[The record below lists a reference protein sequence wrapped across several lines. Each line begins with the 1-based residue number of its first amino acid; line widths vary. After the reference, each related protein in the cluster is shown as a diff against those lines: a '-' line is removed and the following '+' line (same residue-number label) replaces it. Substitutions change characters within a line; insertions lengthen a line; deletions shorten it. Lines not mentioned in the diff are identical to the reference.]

1 MAAAQAAAT
10 TTISPPRRKSSS
22 AKRPAAVSAADD
34 SDDSDGA
41 SAAKRTKNGD
51 GGAPEHSDVSSLSW
65 SLEELGQLVG
75 NLAACLP
82 AHDLVKY
89 STMVEKVDWERV
101 RFGPYSAA
109 QCKDKWAQLMGK
121 LRRYRTL
128 TDLVG
133 DAREWLR
140 RPWLP
145 GNGTARRQQRGGG
158 GAGGGRHPGLPK
170 KPLTPY
176 FRYFLEKREKYARDH
191 PDLSMTELAKV
202 ISNKFQELPDKKKQK
217 YKESFDRDNDVYKM
231 ELKKFKKENPDA
243 FPEAN
248 SKQHPAGAP
257 PPMSVPEKPQTPIQ
271 LFTVDRLKKPDL
283 AKLDKRE
290 AQEEIRKQWAEL
302 SDGKRLKWIRRAL
315 QDQQRYEMEVAEY
328 SQAFPDFKAATKP
341 ILSKAEQEFK
351 DKCDGKPER
360 PPNSGYSLFSRI
372 MLRQLKDVPA
382 KEKMAEISQ
391 LWKNLSQGERD
402 SYNKQATKA
411 NAKYKEKYAAYLSN
425 LPEEERQKVEA
436 EAAAHKSSA
445 SAGAAAKGNGKA
457 ANHAVAGA
465 GGKGG
470 VSRVAPGDE
479 NRPPAGERPK
489 PKKPLSAMFFFQQE
503 KLAAMKERCPQMSHQ
518 EVMRALAREFSE
530 LPDRKKEKYK
540 KMATEAKEKAIE
552 ETNGHKVKEE
562 KTYQAPSA
570 PSLNRRN
577 RLFKGE
583 PKKPPQSGYGV
594 FSTEMLSQLVDVDP
608 KNRMAE
614 IAKRWNAMP
623 DADKERYKRAVQDLQ
638 RKYNKELARFLE
650 GLSPEDRMEYEAR
663 RARMK
668 AKRKGGAI
676 KAAATRKEKRR
687 KAAAAADSAKEKE
700 EDGSSDESSS
710 EESSDE
716 DEDDD
721 DEEEEEE
728 DGEEE
733 GEEKA
738 AKSDDDDDSDSSS
751 EEEEEEESESGSSD
765 SSSSDDSDDAPAA
778 PTIPAPVAPTPK
790 QAVAVAPKKQQMPVI
805 KKEEAPSLPA
815 AVVKVEPNNKKHGE
829 EDDDDE
835 DSSESESESSSDSS
849 DDDDDDDSSGSDSK
863 D

>member
-1 MAAAQAAAT
+1 MALAAAQAT
-10 TTISPPRRKSSS
+10 TTINPPRRKSSGP
-22 AKRPAAVSAADD
+22 KRPAAAAPADD
-34 SDDSDGA
+34 SDSDDA
-41 SAAKRTKNGD
+41 TAPKRTKNGD
-51 GGAPEHSDVSSLSW
+51 GGAPEHSDVASLSW
-65 SLEELGQLVG
+65 SVEELGQLVS
-75 NLAACLP
+75 NLAQCLP
-82 AHDLVKY
+82 ANDLVKY
-89 STMVEKVDWERV
+89 TTMVEKVDWEKV
-101 RFGPYSAA
+101 CFGSHTATE
-109 QCKDKWAQLMGK
+109 CKEKWTQLMQK

-133 DAREWLR
+133 DAREWLK

-145 GNGTARRQQRGGG
+145 GNGTARRQ
-158 GAGGGRHPGLPK
+158 RHPGLPK

-176 FRYFLEKREKYARDH
+176 FRYFQEKREKYAREN
-191 PDLSMTELAKV
+191 PELSMTELAKLL
-202 ISNKFQELPDKKKQK
+202 SNKFQELPEKKKQK
-217 YKESFDRDNDVYKM
+217 YKESFDQENNIYKM
-231 ELKKFKKENPDA
+231 ELKKFKKENPDM
-243 FPEAN
+243 FPEQAG
-248 SKQHPAGAP
+248 KQSSP
-257 PPMSVPEKPQTPIQ
+257 PVPLSAPEKPQTPIQ
-271 LFTVDRLKKPDL
+271 LFTLDRLKKPEF
-283 AKLDKRE
+283 AKLDKKE

-302 SDGKRLKWIRRAL
+302 SDGKRIKWIRRAL
-315 QDQQRYEMEVAEY
+315 QDKQRYEMEVAEY
-328 SQAFPDFKAATKP
+328 TQAYPGFKAAAVKP

-372 MLRQLKDVPA
+372 MLRQLKNVPA

-391 LWKNLSQGERD
+391 LWKNLNQQERD

-411 NAKYKEKYAAYLSN
+411 NAKYKEKYAAYLNN

-436 EAAAHKSSA
+436 EAATHKSAA
-445 SAGAAAKGNGKA
+445 SAGGGTAAKGNAKSGSV
-457 ANHAVAGA
+457 VAT
-465 GGKGG
+465 GKGG
-470 VSRVAPGDE
+470 VRSAAPGDE

-530 LPDRKKEKYK
+530 LPERKKEKYK

-562 KTYQAPSA
+562 KVHQAPSM
-570 PSLNRRN
+570 PNLNRRN

-623 DADKERYKRAVQDLQ
+623 DSDKERYKRAVQDLQ

-650 GLSPEDRMEYEAR
+650 GLSPEDRLEYDAR

-687 KAAAAADSAKEKE
+687 KAAAAADDAKVKE
-700 EDGSSDESSS
+700 EDASSEESSS

-721 DEEEEEE
+721 EEEEEE

-733 GEEKA
+733 EGAEEKA
-738 AKSDDDDDSDSSS
+738 AKSEEDDSDSSS
-751 EEEEEEESESGSSD
+751 EEEEEEDDSESGSSD
-765 SSSSDDSDDAPAA
+765 SSSSDDSDEPSA
-778 PTIPAPVAPTPK
+778 PTLATAVPK
-790 QAVAVAPKKQQMPVI
+790 QPPAVVPKKQQTPAT
-805 KKEEAPSLPA
+805 KKEEAPSLPTTA
-815 AVVKVEPNNKKHGE
+815 AATAVVKVEPNENHE
-829 EDDDDE
+829 EDEDD
-835 DSSESESESSSDSS
+835 DSSESDSDSSSDSS
-849 DDDDDDDSSGSDSK
+849 DDDDDDSESGSDSK

>member
-1 MAAAQAAAT
+1 MAMAAAQAAT
-10 TTISPPRRKSSS
+10 TTINPPRRKSSS
-22 AKRPAAVSAADD
+22 AKRPAAAAAADD
-34 SDDSDGA
+34 SDSDGA
-41 SAAKRTKNGD
+41 TASKRTKNGD
-51 GGAPEHSDVSSLSW
+51 GGAPEHSDVASLSW

-75 NLAACLP
+75 NLAQCLP
-82 AHDLVKY
+82 ANDLVKY

-109 QCKDKWAQLMGK
+109 QCKDKWAQLMQK

-133 DAREWLR
+133 DAREWLKH
-140 RPWLP
+140 PWLP
-145 GNGTARRQQRGGG
+145 GNGTARRQ
-158 GAGGGRHPGLPK
+158 RHPGLPK

-176 FRYFLEKREKYARDH
+176 FRYFLEKREKYAKDH
-191 PDLSMTELAKV
+191 PQLSMTELAKL

-243 FPEAN
+243 FPDAN

-257 PPMSVPEKPQTPIQ
+257 PPMSAPEKPQTPIQ

-290 AQEEIRKQWAEL
+290 AHEEIRKQWAEL

-315 QDQQRYEMEVAEY
+315 QDQQRYELEVAEY

-436 EAAAHKSSA
+436 EAATHKSSA

-457 ANHAVAGA
+457 AAAANHAVG

-470 VSRVAPGDE
+470 SRVAAAPGDE

-503 KLAAMKERCPQMSHQ
+503 KLAAMKERCPHMSHQ

-650 GLSPEDRMEYEAR
+650 GLSPEDRTEYEAR

-700 EDGSSDESSS
+700 DDGSSDESSS

-721 DEEEEEE
+721 EEEEEEEE
-728 DGEEE
+728 DGEED

-751 EEEEEEESESGSSD
+751 EEEEEEEESESGSSD
-765 SSSSDDSDDAPAA
+765 SSSSDDSDEAPAV
-778 PTIPAPVAPTPK
+778 PTVPAPVAPTPK
-790 QAVAVAPKKQQMPVI
+790 QVVAAAPKKLQMPVI

-815 AVVKVEPNNKKHGE
+815 AAVVKVEPNNKKHE
-829 EDDDDE
+829 EEDDDE
-835 DSSESESESSSDSS
+835 DSSESESDSSSDSS

>member
-1 MAAAQAAAT
+1 MAMAAAQATAT
-10 TTISPPRRKSSS
+10 INPPRRKSSGP
-22 AKRPAAVSAADD
+22 KRPAAAAPADD
-34 SDDSDGA
+34 SDSDGA
-41 SAAKRTKNGD
+41 TAAKRTKNGD
-51 GGAPEHSDVSSLSW
+51 GETHEHSDVASLSW
-65 SLEELGQLVG
+65 SVEELGQLVS
-75 NLAACLP
+75 NLAQCLP
-82 AHDLVKY
+82 ANDLVKY
-89 STMVEKVDWERV
+89 TTMVEKVDWEKV
-101 RFGPYSAA
+101 RFGTHTAPE
-109 QCKDKWAQLMGK
+109 CKEKWAQLMQK

-133 DAREWLR
+133 DAREWLK

-145 GNGTARRQQRGGG
+145 GNGTARRQ
-158 GAGGGRHPGLPK
+158 RHPGLPK

-176 FRYFLEKREKYARDH
+176 FRYFQEKREKYAREN
-191 PDLSMTELAKV
+191 PELSMTELAKLL
-202 ISNKFQELPDKKKQK
+202 SNKFQELPEKKKQK
-217 YKESFDRDNDVYKM
+217 YKESFDRENNIYKM
-231 ELKKFKKENPDA
+231 ELKKFKKENPDV
-243 FPEAN
+243 FPE
-248 SKQHPAGAP
+248 PAGKQPSP
-257 PPMSVPEKPQTPIQ
+257 PVPLSAPEKPQTPIQ
-271 LFTVDRLKKPDL
+271 LFTFEKLKKPEF
-283 AKLDKRE
+283 AKLDKKE

-302 SDGKRLKWIRRAL
+302 SDGKRIKWIRRAV
-315 QDQQRYEMEVAEY
+315 QDKERYEMKVAEY
-328 SQAFPDFKAATKP
+328 AQAYPGFKAAAVKP

-372 MLRQLKDVPA
+372 MLRQLKNVPA

-391 LWKNLSQGERD
+391 LWKNLTQQERD

-411 NAKYKEKYAAYLSN
+411 NAKYKEKYAAYLNN

-436 EAAAHKSSA
+436 EAATHKSAA
-445 SAGAAAKGNGKA
+445 SAGGGAATKGTTK
-457 ANHAVAGA
+457 
-465 GGKGG
+465 GGSMVTTSKGG
-470 VSRVAPGDE
+470 VRSAAPGDE

-530 LPDRKKEKYK
+530 LPERKKEKYK

-562 KTYQAPSA
+562 KVHQVPSV
-570 PSLNRRN
+570 PNLNRRN

-623 DADKERYKRAVQDLQ
+623 DSDKERYKRAVQDLQ

-650 GLSPEDRMEYEAR
+650 GLSPEDRLEYDAR

-687 KAAAAADSAKEKE
+687 KAAAAADDAKVKE
-700 EDGSSDESSS
+700 EDASSEESSS

-721 DEEEEEE
+721 EEEEEEE

-733 GEEKA
+733 EGTEEKA
-738 AKSDDDDDSDSSS
+738 AKSEEDDSDSSS

-765 SSSSDDSDDAPAA
+765 SSSSDDSDEPSAPTLAMAVPKQPAA
-778 PTIPAPVAPTPK
+778 VI
-790 QAVAVAPKKQQMPVI
+790 PKKQLTPAI
-805 KKEEAPSLPA
+805 KKEEAPSLSAAAVAP
-815 AVVKVEPNNKKHGE
+815 AVVKVEPSENHEEE
-829 EDDDDE
+829 EDND
-835 DSSESESESSSDSS
+835 DSSESDSDSSSDSS
-849 DDDDDDDSSGSDSK
+849 DDDDDDSESGSDSK